1 MIYSGSG
8 DIPRHLY
15 CWVDSSFVRKDAV
28 GYEPCVWFGLHSFP
42 GRAWGCHVMLECG
55 AVYRG
60 LPPHALA
67 FRPDPAEPWDI
78 DNAEVWDCYGTQ
90 FSTIEYAF
98 LTGLRVGTRKHGD
111 GRYLFTAIPLGDGY
125 SAEPTQSKEFMF
137 CHLDNGR
144 LAILPTNMVLFDDPS
159 FTEPDWPD
167 DMRLTDQV
175 WRAE

>member
-1 MIYSGSG
+1 MIHSGSG

-15 CWVDSSFVRKDAV
+15 CWVDSSHVRKNAV

-67 FRPDPAEPWDI
+67 FRPDPEEPWRI
-78 DNAEVWDCYGTQ
+78 DCAEVWDCYGTQ
-90 FSTIEYAF
+90 FSTIEYSF
-98 LTGLRVGTRKHGD
+98 LAGLRVATRTHGG

-125 SAEPTQSKEFMF
+125 TAEPSQSKEFKF
-137 CHLDNGR
+137 CQLDNGR

-159 FTEPDWPD
+159 FTRPAWPD
-167 DMRLTDQV
+167 DMRLTDKV